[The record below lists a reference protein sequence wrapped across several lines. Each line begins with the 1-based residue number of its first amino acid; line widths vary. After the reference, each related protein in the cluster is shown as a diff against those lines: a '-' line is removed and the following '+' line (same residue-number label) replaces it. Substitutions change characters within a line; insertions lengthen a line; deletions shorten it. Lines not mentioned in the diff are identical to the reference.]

1 MNLKEL
7 NEGGGLKK
15 GRKKGQGNEYTS
27 WLSMYNYDV
36 SIKYIKNF
44 L

>member
-1 MNLKEL
+1 VQTEMNLKEL

-27 WLSMYNYDV
+27 
-36 SIKYIKNF
+36 
-44 L
+44 